1 MAHSPPGGRRNHF
14 ATLVTR
20 GAARNRAGA
29 GWRWVRWTKENVPMT
44 KRRLACFSLAASLAV
59 TALPAAPALADGAAS
74 TRNIIIGGAAAALL
88 IINHNKK
95 VHEKYAEYDRRQA
108 QTQAA
113 ANDAE
118 AAYESERQAY
128 QHEAAL
134 VSSYRHEVAIQH
146 QEVLRLRHQLAMQG
160 RAPAR
165 HVASRAQPAFHP
177 LVASARSTGAQPQ
190 RIANANTS
198 YGWGAL

>member
-1 MAHSPPGGRRNHF
+1 
-14 ATLVTR
+14 
-20 GAARNRAGA
+20 
-29 GWRWVRWTKENVPMT
+29 MT
-44 KRRLACFSLAASLAV
+44 KRRLACLSLAATLAV

-108 QTQAA
+108 TTQAA
-113 ANDAE
+113 ANNAE

-128 QHEAAL
+128 GHEAAL
-134 VSSYRHEVAIQH
+134 VSSYRHEVAVQH
-146 QEVLRLRHQLAMQG
+146 QEVLRLRHQIAMTRG
-160 RAPAR
+160 RAPAAN
-165 HVASRAQPAFHP
+165 VASAPQPVFHP
-177 LVASARSTGAQPQ
+177 LVAGARSTGSEQPA
-190 RIANANTS
+190 RVANVS